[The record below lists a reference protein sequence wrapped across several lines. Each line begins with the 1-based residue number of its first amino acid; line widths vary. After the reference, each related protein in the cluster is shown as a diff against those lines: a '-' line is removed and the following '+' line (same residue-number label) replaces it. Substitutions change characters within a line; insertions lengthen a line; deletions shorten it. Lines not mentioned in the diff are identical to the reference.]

1 MFVSIKYF
9 RNKVFHFLKIVSII
23 LLLHLLPACDI
34 SEEDYNQVL
43 IDSTTVYLVNVE
55 NNSITKIIDGENP
68 MFIPYTN
75 KILYRSID
83 KIYTLDMIS
92 KDTKYIADM
101 PGATVRLYTRLSL
114 SKNGQYVSYTARGS
128 NHTFDLFV
136 ASLITGGNNNL
147 TRSTNSYESEGI
159 FFSNDSKLL
168 FYESINN
175 PSGYFDSSGTSTI
188 GLFGDNY
195 SFLTRNKYPI
205 GFSLNDRY
213 CILKYDWDSS
223 SSRGTIIYTYD
234 MDLNRIID
242 SLLLDQQRIFV
253 GPSLSDEM
261 KLYYSSNKNN
271 FYKLDLLTKQI
282 DLLWTGKTSTDYKF
296 SPDFKK
302 VLVNHL
308 NYVELINLETS
319 QTKTY
324 FSNESYKVFF
334 GEPCFSEDSKSF
346 LITRYYHDEYF
357 N

>member
-1 MFVSIKYF
+1 MIFILKKINKYLIFVS
-9 RNKVFHFLKIVSII
+9 SI
-23 LLLHLLPACDI
+23 LLLGLLPSCDLSD
-34 SEEDYNQVL
+34 SENYNQVI
-43 IDSTTVYLVNVE
+43 IDSTTVYLVNIE
-55 NNSITKIIDGENP
+55 NESITKIIDGENP
-68 MFIPYTN
+68 MFIPNTN

-83 KIYTLDMIS
+83 KIFTLDMIS
-92 KDTKYIADM
+92 KETKYIADM
-101 PGATVRLYTRLSL
+101 PGAIVRLYTRLSL